1 MHQLARVHAKAL
13 ATRASQVAQVAR
25 IIAVAGVVVLGAG
38 DLAFKRSRGESS
50 SDDPGAGELLLLRL
64 QLLLATIVTRIILVE
79 KILKANL
86 LFFFKYFLVCIS
98 TVELNI

>member
-50 SDDPGAGELLLLRL
+50 SDDPGAGELLLRL